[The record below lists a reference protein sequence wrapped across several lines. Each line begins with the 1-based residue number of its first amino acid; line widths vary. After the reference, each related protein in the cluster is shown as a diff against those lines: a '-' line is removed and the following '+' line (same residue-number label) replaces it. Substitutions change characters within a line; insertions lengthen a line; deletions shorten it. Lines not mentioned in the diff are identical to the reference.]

1 MPATVIKGAF
11 LMTEKG
17 LKKDYG
23 LRLENANL
31 ITLCG
36 IHHEMAERGEISLNA
51 ILDIIK
57 QQENMPPGQ
66 SAMEK

>member
-23 LRLENANL
+23 LR
-31 ITLCG
+31 
-36 IHHEMAERGEISLNA
+36 
-51 ILDIIK
+51 
-57 QQENMPPGQ
+57 
-66 SAMEK
+66 MEKDRIVQIASNEALHRDAGDLLIEVPDQIILLGFINGHNHM

>member
-23 LRLENANL
+23 LR
-31 ITLCG
+31 
-36 IHHEMAERGEISLNA
+36 
-51 ILDIIK
+51 
-57 QQENMPPGQ
+57 
-66 SAMEK
+66 MEKDRIVQIASNEALHREAGDLLYRSTGSDNSAWVHQRA